1 MARNIVLA
9 FDGTNNEFGRENTN
23 IVRLVQ
29 LLDRD
34 PSAQVLY
41 YDPGVGTLPEPG
53 TFSSLKKRLSEAL
66 GLAFGR
72 GLTWKVGEAYT
83 FLMNAWEPGDRV
95 FLFGFSRGAYTARV
109 LAGLLHAVG
118 LMPKGNENMVPYAQK
133 LYAAM
138 RHRRTDARTWGDL
151 CEEFRWTFAKQTPE
165 DPDGRRFAVHYLGVW
180 DTVSS
185 VGWVWDPESF
195 PFTANNPGIT
205 AARHAIAIDERRWF
219 FRQNRLQPSLPS
231 ACVAQQ
237 WFPGVHSDVGGGY
250 PDSDGGLWRSAF
262 AWVLE
267 GAEAAGLV
275 VDDARRQAVL
285 SRTPPS
291 STPCLDPQH
300 ESLTGAWWLA
310 EGFPKLR
317 SGDHHVRRI
326 AVGLGR
332 RRTIRDG
339 ELIARCALVRLR
351 ERADYR
357 PPNLSRAFVEA
368 VCRMPDVP
376 SALPY
381 SALGALAPPVP

>member
-9 FDGTNNEFGRENTN
+9 FDGTNNEFGSENTN
-23 IVRLVQ
+23 IVRLIQ
-29 LLDRD
+29 LLERD
-34 PSAQVLY
+34 PSRQILY

-53 TFSSLKKRLSEAL
+53 TFSAVKKRLSEVL

-72 GLTWKVGEAYT
+72 GLSWKVGEAYT
-83 FLMNAWEPGDRV
+83 FLMNVWEPGDEV

-109 LAGLLHAVG
+109 VAGLLYAVG
-118 LMPKGNENMVPYAQK
+118 LLPKGNENMVPYAQK

-138 RHRRTDARTWGDL
+138 RGGTEADAWGRL
-151 CEEFRWTFAKQTPE
+151 CREFRWTFARQA
-165 DPDGRRFAVHYLGVW
+165 PDDMEERRFAVHFLGVW

-185 VGWVWDPESF
+185 VGWVWDPASF
-195 PFTANNPGIT
+195 PFTARNPGVRT
-205 AARHAIAIDERRWF
+205 ARHAIAIDERRWF
-219 FRQNRLQPSLPS
+219 FRQNRLLHADTPTS
-231 ACVAQQ
+231 VAQQ

-250 PDSDGGLWRSAF
+250 PEADGGLWRAPF

-267 GAEAAGLV
+267 GAEAAGLL
-275 VDDARRQAVL
+275 VDAARRHDVL
-285 SRTPPS
+285 TRRPPPAA
-291 STPCLDPQH
+291 PCLDPQH

-317 SGDHHVRRI
+317 SGDHHRRRL

-351 ERADYR
+351 ERPDYR
-357 PPNLSRAFVEA
+357 PVNLSPAFVEA
-368 VCRMPDVP
+368 VRRLPDVP
-376 SALPY
+376 ASLPY
-381 SALGALAPPVP
+381 SSSGALAPPGP